1 MGWFSRGG
9 TKFDRLLDQMSKLP
23 KAEAD
28 LLLDQTTEE
37 RKEIPEKK
45 EEENFIDKINATYK
59 QKYGRTSA
67 ISVSMQAAAIKAN
80 ALKATATADLKRFK
94 EGFSSFIKA
103 YRAKKGIKAAEA
115 IGADTTAVQEQLNIF
130 TRESEKKMELI
141 KSLVD
146 EQIVRDKVELRAYE
160 SFLKDLQEQNDIR
173 KQSISK
179 LKEAIRALDPSAPQQ
194 FAEDNDDLIDI
205 ISFLE
210 KQILK

>member
-80 ALKATATADLKRFK
+80 ALKATATADFKRLK
-94 EGFSSFIKA
+94 
-103 YRAKKGIKAAEA
+103 
-115 IGADTTAVQEQLNIF
+115 
-130 TRESEKKMELI
+130 
-141 KSLVD
+141 
-146 EQIVRDKVELRAYE
+146 KVEGRGRYK
-160 SFLKDLQEQNDIR
+160 SC
-173 KQSISK
+173 
-179 LKEAIRALDPSAPQQ
+179 
-194 FAEDNDDLIDI
+194 
-205 ISFLE
+205 
-210 KQILK
+210 